1 MRSRRTRARTRPPA
15 DGSRDRRVSRD
26 FEELDRRSTPIGEIT
41 LRRRLEPTLQ
51 VDVYEMKLGDEFLMT
66 SLFTASE
73 TALAELA
80 LGRVDDT
87 SIDVLVGGLG
97 LGYTACTALR
107 DPRVRSVWVVEAMS
121 EVIEWHHRHLVP
133 LGRELTSDPRCR
145 FVHGDFFARVVAGP
159 EASFG
164 VMVPRRFHAVVVD
177 IDHSPRHLLHASHA
191 RLYETHGL
199 AEVAALLHPGGV
211 FALWSD
217 ASPDPGFV
225 GCLRDVFE
233 SCEARVV
240 GFPNFYTGQESTS
253 TIYLAKC

>member
-1 MRSRRTRARTRPPA
+1 VSRR
-15 DGSRDRRVSRD
+15 
-26 FEELDRRSTPIGEIT
+26 FEELDRRSTTIGEIT

-51 VDVYEMKLGDEFLMT
+51 VDVYEMKLGDEFLMS
-66 SLFTASE
+66 SLFTVSE

-80 LGRVDDT
+80 LGRVDDS

-97 LGYTACTALR
+97 LGYTARTALQ
-107 DPRVRSVWVVEAMS
+107 DPRVRSVWVVEALS
-121 EVIEWHHRHLVP
+121 EVIEWHHRHLIP

-145 FVHGDFFARVVAGP
+145 FVHGDFFARLAAGP
-159 EASFG
+159 GAGFG
-164 VMVPRRFHAVVVD
+164 AMVPRRFHAVVVD

-191 RLYETHGL
+191 RLYATHGL
-199 AEVAALLHPGGV
+199 AQVAALLHPGGV

-217 ASPDPGFV
+217 ASPDPGFIAR
-225 GCLRDVFE
+225 LRDVFE
-233 SCEARVV
+233 SCEAHVV